1 MASSISEDV
10 LFQFLIPGVTSI
22 SLLER
27 ESGFKIVTQL
37 ADTVKIDDGVNAYVV
52 DETKDAN

>member
-52 DETKDAN
+52 DEAKDAN